1 MSYTSITHQF
11 FNINTPA
18 EVPLPTIMLTIFYIV
33 LSIAGFIAA
42 AYACIAHIAVEL
54 PEAQDDEF
62 GYECGTW
69 PIE

>member
-1 MSYTSITHQF
+1 
-11 FNINTPA
+11 
-18 EVPLPTIMLTIFYIV
+18 MLTIFYIV